1 MRTVNILA
9 SGITAAFGELV
20 LMEAPAIDL
29 FASFDWGTA
38 NLYTESFGKDG
49 TEGRLSESAN
59 PNQRGQVQ
67 KGSGSINPMFRQ
79 EFGRLCG
86 EVESADAWEREVRHL
101 DVLTPGDFAVA
112 ARQYELWDSVP
123 TAGELYEQLRQECV
137 AKGAPAHPIG
147 FAV

>member
-49 TEGRLSESAN
+49 TEGRLSESA
-59 PNQRGQVQ
+59 QI
-67 KGSGSINPMFRQ
+67 KG
-79 EFGRLCG
+79 
-86 EVESADAWEREVRHL
+86 VRFNKSH
-101 DVLTPGDFAVA
+101 VPPGV
-112 ARQYELWDSVP
+112 RP
-123 TAGELYEQLRQECV
+123 PLR
-137 AKGAPAHPIG
+137 
-147 FAV
+147 